1 MDRGILIR
9 NMDAS
14 FLYWQIKDDKK
25 IQEYEEKRKKLAEE
39 KKNKDDKSIIEL
51 NKELES
57 LSHEIFSFKDKM
69 VKIKIFHWTGKI
81 IDIDI
86 RGLLRILL

>member
-39 KKNKDDKSIIEL
+39 KSSVENS
-51 NKELES
+51 
-57 LSHEIFSFKDKM
+57 
-69 VKIKIFHWTGKI
+69 
-81 IDIDI
+81 
-86 RGLLRILL
+86 